1 MSHRILTAAAALA
14 LSAALPVAALAQ
26 SSTGSGVREGARSGA
41 DAGSSVLG
49 PVGGAVGG
57 IVGGVVGG
65 VAGTAGAIIEGL
77 TPDQSTRVRRYVVE
91 ERRPSVRVTE
101 RVVVGEDLPSNVE
114 LYAFPSDY
122 GVTQY
127 RYTVVNERR
136 VLVDPRSRRIVEVF
150 E

>member
-1 MSHRILTAAAALA
+1 MSHRILAAAAALA
-14 LSAALPVAALAQ
+14 LTAVMPLTALAQ
-26 SSTGSGVREGARSGA
+26 SSTAGGAREGARSGA
-41 DAGSSVLG
+41 DTGSAVAG

-65 VAGTAGAIIEGL
+65 AVGTAGAIIEGL
-77 TPDQSTRVRRYVVE
+77 TPDQSTRVRTYVVQ

-114 LYAFPSDY
+114 LYSFPNEY

-127 RYTVVNERR
+127 RYTVVNERP
-136 VLVDPRSRRIVEVF
+136 VLVDPRSRKIVQVLQ
-150 E
+150 

>member
-1 MSHRILTAAAALA
+1 MRHRTLTVAAFTF
-14 LSAALPVAALAQ
+14 AALAQ
-26 SSTGSGVREGARSGA
+26 SNPASGAREGARSGSE
-41 DAGSSVLG
+41 AGSSVLG

-77 TPDQSTRVRRYVVE
+77 TPEQSTRVRTYVVQ

-101 RVVVGEDLPSNVE
+101 RVVVGEDLPANVE
-114 LYAFPSDY
+114 LYEFPADY
-122 GVTQY
+122 GATRY

>member
-14 LSAALPVAALAQ
+14 LTAVMPLTALAQ
-26 SSTGSGVREGARSGA
+26 SNPASGARQGAQSGA
-41 DAGSSVLG
+41 DTGSAVAG

-57 IVGGVVGG
+57 IVGGVLGG

-77 TPDQSTRVRRYVVE
+77 TPDQTTRVRRYVVE

-136 VLVDPRSRRIVEVF
+136 VLVDPRSRRVVEIF

>member
-1 MSHRILTAAAALA
+1 MRHRILAAAVI
-14 LSAALPVAALAQ
+14 LSAAMPLTAHAQ
-26 SSTGSGVREGARSGA
+26 SSTAGGVREGSRSGA
-41 DAGSSVLG
+41 EAGSSVLG

-65 VAGTAGAIIEGL
+65 AAGTAGAIIEGL
-77 TPDQSTRVRRYVVE
+77 TPEQSTRVRTYVVQ

-114 LYAFPSDY
+114 LYSFPSEY

-127 RYTVVNERR
+127 RYTVVNERP
-136 VLVDPRSRRIVEVF
+136 VLVDPRSRRVVQIIE
-150 E
+150 